1 MAKVLKYLFVA
12 AAFAAA
18 AALLSSCNK
27 EGGKGSGDN
36 YPATSLYKPS
46 FNRTKV
52 LRNPLSGWVMY
63 LGANSDVSY
72 LDTEYNVSSLG
83 KSVKIRDYASCCYI
97 RTGWS
102 VFNPSD
108 GVYAWRDPSS
118 NLYKLI
124 HAAWDNGMT
133 VAFRVVVDGRDQRAN
148 TPQFVFDA
156 GAKYLIDNATYPD
169 RKTPLPQDPV
179 FQQYYEKFVSALAE
193 DFNDPSKCAFIDGY
207 GLGKWGEGH
216 TVAYSEKGCAVV
228 DANTQTLKE
237 SVMDWITKLYASKF
251 TTIPLIMTYHRSLGH
266 PTTLYSADW
275 NLSEK
280 ALKIALDNGYSLR
293 SDAFG
298 MNEYYGSWE
307 KGITDLWHFKR
318 PILMEGGWIVSQ
330 HRYWL
335 DPAGYRE
342 GHPEDVRKGEY
353 EASGNA
359 HVNMMDFRTGAETK
373 SWFEDAYEYVQKFV
387 SEGGYRIYP
396 DQVYLPSEFACG
408 TKVKLT
414 SRWRNVGWGYLPN
427 NIPQWN
433 YKYKVAFALL
443 DSDGKPVETYVCTDA
458 EPSAWTDSKAFSY
471 DLVCT
476 VSAPAGKYN
485 WGIAIVDT
493 SRDCTPGVQL
503 ALNDSTSASGWTIL
517 SGVTVR

>member
-1 MAKVLKYLFVA
+1 MKAYISKCILA
-12 AAFAAA
+12 AAAVFAAA
-18 AALLSSCNK
+18 SCK
-27 EGGKGSGDN
+27 PVSPEGGDDK
-36 YPATSLYKPS
+36 YPETVQYKTSV
-46 FNRTKV
+46 NRTKV
-52 LRNPLSGWVMY
+52 LKNPMNGWVMY
-63 LGANSDVSY
+63 LGINSDPSY
-72 LDTEYNVSSLG
+72 LDTEYTVSSLG
-83 KSVKIRDYASCCYI
+83 RNVKVRDYASCCYI

-102 VFNPSD
+102 FFNPAD

-124 HAAWDNGMT
+124 HKAWDNGMT

-179 FQQYYEKFVSALAE
+179 FRKYYEKLVTALAE

-216 TVAYSEKGCAVV
+216 TVAYSSQGCAVV
-228 DANTQTLKE
+228 DANTQKTKE
-237 SVMDWITKLYASKF
+237 EVMDWITKLYASKF
-251 TTIPLIMTYHRSLGH
+251 TAVPLIMTYHRSLGH

-275 NLSEK
+275 HLSEE
-280 ALKIALDNGYSLR
+280 ALQIALDNGYSLR

-298 MNEYYGSWE
+298 MTEYYGSWE
-307 KGITDLWHFKR
+307 KGITDKWHFKR
-318 PILMEGGWIVSQ
+318 PIVMEGGWIVSQ

-353 EASGNA
+353 EACGNA

-373 SWFEDAYEYVQKFV
+373 SWFEDAFDLVQKFV
-387 SEGGYRIYP
+387 NEGGYRIYP
-396 DQVYLPSEFACG
+396 DQVNIPESVTSG
-408 TKVKLT
+408 SKVKIS
-414 SRWRNVGWGYLPN
+414 SRWRNLGWGYLPN

-433 YKYKVAFALL
+433 YKYRVAYALVNASGEVVRSFV
-443 DSDGKPVETYVCTDA
+443 DPTTDPSEWYSGKAYTC
-458 EPSAWTDSKAFSY
+458 

-476 VSAPAGKYN
+476 VDVPAGTYK
-485 WGIAIVDT
+485 WAVAIVDT
-493 SRDCTPGVQL
+493 TKDNTPGIIL
-503 ALNDSTSASGWTIL
+503 SLNDKTNATGWTL
-517 SGVTVR
+517 LGEVVVR